1 MTMSLN
7 NNKKIIIGT
16 AQFIAN
22 YGIKNRKIKITK
34 NKATTILKYC
44 EKNKINILDTSDVY
58 PCFKKFLPSYNLKNW
73 KISLKISD
81 DLFVKLFKKKRFT
94 YFCNKILSK
103 FKKKKIDYLFFHNTK
118 SLLCKDGK
126 NIYLEVQD
134 LKKKGVIKKI
144 GVSVYNLKEI
154 NNIIKN
160 FRIDVI
166 QIPFNV
172 FDQRIKSERIL
183 KKLKS
188 LKIEIHAR
196 SIFLQGLLL
205 MKEKQLPKKFLMF
218 DKHFKKWFQFYK
230 KNKLSPLNEC
240 LNFAFNNT
248 FIDKYVIGVDSIEN
262 LKEIINCKIKKNKR
276 NYNNLKSE
284 NKFLIDP
291 RTW

>member
-1 MTMSLN
+1 M
-7 NNKKIIIGT
+7 
-16 AQFIAN
+16 
-22 YGIKNRKIKITK
+22 
-34 NKATTILKYC
+34 
-44 EKNKINILDTSDVY
+44 
-58 PCFKKFLPSYNLKNW
+58 
-73 KISLKISD
+73 
-81 DLFVKLFKKKRFT
+81 
-94 YFCNKILSK
+94 
-103 FKKKKIDYLFFHNTK
+103 
-118 SLLCKDGK
+118 
-126 NIYLEVQD
+126 
-134 LKKKGVIKKI
+134 
-144 GVSVYNLKEI
+144 YNLKEI

>member
-103 FKKKKIDYLFFHNTK
+103 FKKKKN
-118 SLLCKDGK
+118 
-126 NIYLEVQD
+126 
-134 LKKKGVIKKI
+134 
-144 GVSVYNLKEI
+144 
-154 NNIIKN
+154 
-160 FRIDVI
+160 
-166 QIPFNV
+166 
-172 FDQRIKSERIL
+172 
-183 KKLKS
+183 
-188 LKIEIHAR
+188 
-196 SIFLQGLLL
+196 
-205 MKEKQLPKKFLMF
+205 
-218 DKHFKKWFQFYK
+218 
-230 KNKLSPLNEC
+230 
-240 LNFAFNNT
+240 
-248 FIDKYVIGVDSIEN
+248 
-262 LKEIINCKIKKNKR
+262 
-276 NYNNLKSE
+276 
-284 NKFLIDP
+284 
-291 RTW
+291 

>member
-1 MTMSLN
+1 M
-7 NNKKIIIGT
+7 NKFIIGT
-16 AQFIAN
+16 AQFGLN
-22 YGIKNRKIKITK
+22 YGINNLNNKLQLPEMKLILNDAKKNDINFIDTAISYGNSEDNLGKIGVKDFKIISK
-34 NKATTILKYC
+34 LPKLPNKTTNVKSWVIQQAKLSIKKLNI
-44 EKNKINILDTSDVY
+44 EKLYGLLLHN
-58 PCFKKFLPSYNLKNW
+58 PS
-73 KISLKISD
+73 
-81 DLFVKLFKKKRFT
+81 DLFGP
-94 YFCNKILSK
+94 N
-103 FKKKKIDYLFFHNTK
+103 
-118 SLLCKDGK
+118 GK
-126 NIYLEVQD
+126 NIIEA
-134 LKKKGVIKKI
+134 LKELKLSRLVSKI
-144 GVSVYNLKEI
+144 GVSIYDPEELDDIFSLLKFDIVQSPLNIVDRRLI
-154 NNIIKN
+154 NSGWLSRLNNKG
-160 FRIDVI
+160 VE
-166 QIPFNV
+166 V
-172 FDQRIKSERIL
+172 
-183 KKLKS
+183 
-188 LKIEIHAR
+188 HAR